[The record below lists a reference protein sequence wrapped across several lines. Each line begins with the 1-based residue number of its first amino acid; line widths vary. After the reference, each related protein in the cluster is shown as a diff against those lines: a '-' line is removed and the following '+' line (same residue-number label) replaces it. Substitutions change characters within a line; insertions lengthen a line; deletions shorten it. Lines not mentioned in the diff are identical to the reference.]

1 MSVLLSKRRESGA
14 EFVNVANKIYVE
26 TINFLTRLS
35 SRYSRIF
42 VGPVSQLAS
51 DVLTYAEEANSIFPK
66 DMSKKELRAECLT
79 KAHAALNALDVML
92 CHCYEVMMLNPEGCF
107 STAKGTK
114 VPCGK
119 AAERLD
125 SMAQELGSFIYKEQN
140 LLKQVMKSDKSR

>member
-1 MSVLLSKRRESGA
+1 MSVLLSKRRESKA

-26 TINFLTRLS
+26 TIGFLTRLS

-51 DVLTYAEEANSIFPK
+51 EANSIFPK
-66 DMSKKELRAECLT
+66 DASKKELRVEYLT
-79 KAHAALNALDVML
+79 KAQAALNALDIML

-107 STAKGTK
+107 STAKGAK

-125 SMAQELGSFIYKEQN
+125 RMSQELGSIIYKEQN

>member
-1 MSVLLSKRRESGA
+1 MSVLLSRRRESKA

-42 VGPVSQLAS
+42 VCPVSQLAS

-66 DMSKKELRAECLT
+66 DTSKKELRTEYLT

-92 CHCYEVMMLNPEGCF
+92 SRCYEVMILNPEGCF
-107 STAKGTK
+107 ATAKGAS
-114 VPCGK
+114 VPGSK

-125 SMAQELGSFIYKEQN
+125 HMAQELGSFISKEQN
-140 LLKQVMKSDKSR
+140 LLKKVMKSDKSR